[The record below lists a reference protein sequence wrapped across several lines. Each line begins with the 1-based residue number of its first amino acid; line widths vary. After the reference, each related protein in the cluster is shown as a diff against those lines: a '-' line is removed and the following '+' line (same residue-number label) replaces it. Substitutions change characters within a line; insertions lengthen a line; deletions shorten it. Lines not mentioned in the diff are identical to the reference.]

1 MTTVMSLSANHREGG
16 GGFDVDVAVTFDF
29 PASPVSSEPRVLPSE
44 ERVNLRTVSL
54 KDGYKVMMEPRDQSR
69 RG

>member
-1 MTTVMSLSANHREGG
+1 MMSLITNHGEGG
-16 GGFDVDVAVTFDF
+16 GGFNVDMAVTFDF
-29 PASPVSSEPRVLPSE
+29 PASPVSSEPTVLPSE

-54 KDGYKVMMEPRDQSR
+54 IDGYKVMMEPRDQSR